1 MSDRELLLDAL
12 KRLSQDEY
20 SDFKFHLEDK
30 NLNPP
35 LFKSET
41 EEIQRPCL
49 VQLLEQ
55 IYTSNA
61 LQVAAS
67 IMEKIKR
74 NDLSGELR
82 QRLCPKTPPRNA
94 CGSEH
99 RLVGTDEIMH
109 IETATYSQQTA
120 GTEETLRGKEMNTL
134 RRAALVTDEQMMSLA
149 KGFGKNWKEIGIRF
163 LGIKNNRL
171 EQIELDHQNN
181 LVMQAFYMIR
191 AWKNKEKLNA
201 TPEHLYTLLSQNE
214 VPLEPEA
221 YQFLDQC
228 EG

>member
-120 GTEETLRGKEMNTL
+120 
-134 RRAALVTDEQMMSLA
+134 LVTDEQMMSLA